1 MKGKPLLPTLRTKKR
16 YCVYEVI
23 GSGEI
28 LHGDVLKKI
37 NESYKNCFGVFGLS
51 EAGIMD
57 TRVYGKNRG
66 IIKINHNFV
75 DKLRVSVSMIQN
87 MVIHIVYVSGIL
99 KKAKLKLKGG

>member
-16 YCVYEVI
+16 YFVYEVI

-28 LHGDVLKKI
+28 MHNDVLKKI

-57 TRVYGKNRG
+57 TRVFGKNRG
-66 IIKINHNFV
+66 IIKINHNCLE
-75 DKLRVSVSMIQN
+75 KLRISVSMIPD
-87 MVIHIVYVSGIL
+87 MVVQIVYVSGIL
-99 KKAKLKLKGG
+99 KKAKIMLKGG